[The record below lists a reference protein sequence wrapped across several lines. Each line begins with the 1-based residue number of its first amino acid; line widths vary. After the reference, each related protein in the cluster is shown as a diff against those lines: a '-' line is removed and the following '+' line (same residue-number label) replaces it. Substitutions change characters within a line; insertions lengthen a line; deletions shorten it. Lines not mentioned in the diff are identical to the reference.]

1 VAGVSWDRAQTDR
14 KNGWEMM
21 RRRLFASV
29 DREQAGLFV
38 FDTCKQFLETVPAI
52 PRDERDM
59 DDVDTESEDHIAD
72 ECRYR
77 VMTPRYASSLSQV

>member
-1 VAGVSWDRAQTDR
+1 
-14 KNGWEMM
+14 MM

-29 DREQAGLFV
+29 DREQAGFFV
-38 FDTCKQFLETVPAI
+38 FDTCRQFLETVPAL

-59 DDVDTESEDHIAD
+59 DDVDTDCEEHIAD

-77 VMTPRYASSLSQV
+77 CMTPRYASSLSQV

>member
-1 VAGVSWDRAQTDR
+1 
-14 KNGWEMM
+14 MM

-52 PRDERDM
+52 PRDERDL
-59 DDVDTESEDHIAD
+59 DDVDTDAEDHIAD
-72 ECRYR
+72 ESRYR
-77 VMTPRYASSLSQV
+77 CMTPRYRLSVEQV